1 MIRLKMGS
9 MRAQPPMI
17 KPKNRRDLFFLGSI
31 WLLHIS
37 ANAIW
42 LILDK
47 FPPTWDSA
55 HHLTMTLSW
64 LDFFKLPSLIILKA
78 NLAASSYPPLSY
90 LVIPPFYLFFGKSPD
105 LAVFVSGAL
114 WLGLLLLATYGL
126 GKEVYNRKSGLLAAI
141 IVSLYPIIITLE
153 RDFWVDL
160 QLTAAVTLALWA
172 LIRVNDFDDRRR
184 AFVLGLTLGFGTW
197 IKWPFAF
204 FVFAPV
210 LAMIILVFQHGG
222 WSKQR
227 IINFGICIAIAGTMT
242 AGQFLANLLFLSSDL
257 YTLNNLIRL
266 ITGFAEA
273 ADHPAWYTREGI
285 IYNFMA
291 LVNHQATFFFTLL
304 FLFSLPAFFKRDVRH
319 QLDLSFGILIPY
331 IFATLLPVKEQRITA
346 PYLPII
352 AAVSAVGLAKI
363 RWKSLQTISIIV
375 VLGFGLFQ
383 WWMFSWGVSFLPDQ
397 IYWGNTWVHFAL
409 LDQHPVR
416 SPRDYSLQPGDW
428 KIKQIIDTIELDAVN
443 NHIQLPT
450 KVPLVANTG
459 AYNPNTF
466 NYFSTLYNADVQF
479 LYVWSWF
486 GEPIALEAYPYS
498 YLVWKSGQNF
508 EVEGWDKEDLK
519 RAEEYLASQ
528 QESLALIYKAPLPDG
543 TEVQVFRRIEIS
555 ERAP

>member
-1 MIRLKMGS
+1 MIELE
-9 MRAQPPMI
+9 
-17 KPKNRRDLFFLGSI
+17 NRRDLYILGSI
-31 WLLHIS
+31 WLFHVC

-47 FPPTWDSA
+47 FPPSWDSA

-64 LDFFKLPSLIILKA
+64 LDFFKAPSLIGLKA
-78 NLAASSYPPLSY
+78 VLGASSYPPLSY
-90 LVIPPFYLFFGKSPD
+90 LIITPFYLLFGKSPD
-105 LAVFVSGAL
+105 VAVFVSGAL
-114 WLGLLLLATYGL
+114 WLGLLLFATYGI

-160 QLTAAVTLALWA
+160 QLAAAVTLALWA
-172 LIRVNDFDDRRR
+172 LIRVNDFDHRMR
-184 AFVLGLTLGFGTW
+184 AIVLGLTLGFGTW

-204 FVFAPV
+204 FVIAPF
-210 LAMIILVFQHGG
+210 LAVIILVFQHGG

-227 IINFGICIAIAGTMT
+227 IINLGICLAIAGAMT

-273 ADHPAWYTREGI
+273 ADHPAWYTREGVVF
-285 IYNFMA
+285 NFMA
-291 LVNHQATFFFTLL
+291 LVNHQATFFFVLL
-304 FLFSLPAFFKRDVRH
+304 FLFSLPAFFRRDVRN
-319 QLDLSFGILIPY
+319 QIALSLGILIPY
-331 IFATLLPVKEQRITA
+331 IFATLLPIKEQRITA

-352 AAVSAVGLAKI
+352 AVVSAVGLAKI
-363 RWKSLQTISIIV
+363 RWKSLQRIAIILV
-375 VLGFGLFQ
+375 VGFGLFQ
-383 WWMFSWGVSFLPDQ
+383 WWMFSWGCSFLPDH
-397 IYWGNTWVHFAL
+397 IYWGNTWVHFAI

-428 KIKQIIDTIELDAVN
+428 KIEQIIDAIELDAVKN
-443 NHIQLPT
+443 RTQLPT
-450 KVPLVANTG
+450 KVPLVANTA

-466 NYFSTLYNADVQF
+466 NYFSTLYKADVQF

-486 GEPIALEAYPYS
+486 GEPLSLQHYPYS

-508 EVEGWDKEDLK
+508 EVEGWDKQDVK
-519 RAEEYLASQ
+519 RAEEYLANQ
-528 QESLALIYKAPLPDG
+528 QGSLALIYKSGLPDG
-543 TEVQVFRRIEIS
+543 SEVQVFRRE
-555 ERAP
+555 ENARRAP